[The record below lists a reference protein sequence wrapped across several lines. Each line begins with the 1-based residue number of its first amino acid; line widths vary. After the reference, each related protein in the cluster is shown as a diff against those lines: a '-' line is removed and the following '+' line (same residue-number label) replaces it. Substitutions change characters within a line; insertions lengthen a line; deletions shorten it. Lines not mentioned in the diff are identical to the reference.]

1 MGANKVFL
9 IKLLNNFMEWIF
21 IAIQVWGGSAPTP
34 PPPPMS
40 KSGGAQALPCYLK
53 SGSEVENG

>member
-21 IAIQVWGGSAPTP
+21 IAILSGGLQPSP
-34 PPPPMS
+34 PPDF
-40 KSGGAQALPCYLK
+40 LPLHMY
-53 SGSEVENG
+53 S